1 MHANDDS
8 NRSDERLIV
17 NTILYA
23 ILAAWNA
30 GASRQWIQQSPLRLF
45 NPFDFGSKN
54 CWKYFQIVILWR
66 RKTNNYNH
74 NNAELERK
82 FYLSYRDKIILIS
95 TQDDAT
101 HYWHP
106 AKAALIKLGVTEP
119 ILKPFRGSFAF
130 VGYAGV
136 NKPSWIAQEQRA
148 RGQGPSVIHLRIPLQ
163 QSPPGK

>member
-1 MHANDDS
+1 MQAQVDNEFNKVRYDYLI
-8 NRSDERLIV
+8 RLTLAQKTLG
-17 NTILYA
+17 NT
-23 ILAAWNA
+23 
-30 GASRQWIQQSPLRLF
+30 
-45 NPFDFGSKN
+45 SKLSAYGGE
-54 CWKYFQIVILWR
+54 K
-66 RKTNNYNH
+66 NNYRH
-74 NNAELERK
+74 NDADSERK
-82 FYLSYRDKIILIS
+82 SYLSYRDKIILIS